1 MTEIPLTAPLLTIQE
16 FQVRYP
22 NQGTWAVAGVDLT
35 LRPGDILG
43 LVGESGCGKSTLG
56 RAALRLVPRG
66 TTLKGTATFEGR
78 SILDFTPGELRHFRG
93 EAVSLVFQDPMTRL
107 DPLMTIGDHCVETLR
122 PMSRSCLRRRP
133 RRDRWQP
140 WKAVNIP
147 PDRWGQYPH
156 EFSGGMR
163 QRVAIALA
171 LVLEPQTDRGR

>member
-1 MTEIPLTAPLLTIQE
+1 
-16 FQVRYP
+16 VRYP

-107 DPLMTIGDHCVETLR
+107 DPLMTIGDHCVETLLAHE
-122 PMSRSCLRRRP
+122 PQLSKAEAKARSLAAL
-133 RRDRWQP
+133 
-140 WKAVNIP
+140 KAVNIP
-147 PDRWGQYPH
+147 PTAGVNIPTSSAAVCG
-156 EFSGGMR
+156 SGWR
-163 QRVAIALA
+163 S
-171 LVLEPQTDRGR
+171 PWP